1 MFPFLAADPARL
13 DPLLALLAALV
24 LDALVGDPPA
34 LFGRV
39 PHPVALLGRLAAGL
53 ERRWNRDDLAEAAR
67 RLRGVACVA
76 LMAAIAAL
84 VGFGLDALAAFPP
97 VGGLVEIL
105 VIAVLVAQRS
115 LYDHVAAVARALAAE
130 GLAGGR
136 AAVAH
141 IVGRDPESL
150 DEHGVARAAI
160 ESLAENFSDGVVAP
174 VFWFLVLGLPG
185 ICVYKAVNTLD
196 SMIGHRSE
204 RYRAF
209 GWAAARLD
217 DAANFIPAR
226 IAGAMIALAAAL
238 VPAASAGAAWAIM
251 LRDAATHRS
260 PNAGW
265 PEAAMAGALRLALA
279 GPRRYGAETVADP
292 WLGDGTQEATEADI
306 RRGLRVYVAACAVN
320 AAAAAALALARR
332 AF

>member
-1 MFPFLAADPARL
+1 MFPLFAADPTRL
-13 DPLLALLAALV
+13 DPLLALLAALA
-24 LDALVGDPPA
+24 LDAVIGDPPA
-34 LFGRV
+34 LFRRV
-39 PHPVALLGRLAAGL
+39 PHPVALLGRLAAWL
-53 ERRWNRDDLAEAAR
+53 ERRWNRDDFAEAGR
-67 RLRGVACVA
+67 RLSGVACVVLIVA
-76 LMAAIAAL
+76 LAAL
-84 VGFGLDALAAFPP
+84 VGFSLDRLAAYPPGGSLIEIIALA
-97 VGGLVEIL
+97 
-105 VIAVLVAQRS
+105 VLLAQRS
-115 LYDHVAAVARALAAE
+115 LYDHVAAVARALGTE

-174 VFWFLVLGLPG
+174 VFWFLALGLPG
-185 ICVYKAVNTLD
+185 ICAYKAINTLD

-204 RYRAF
+204 RFRAF

-217 DAANFIPAR
+217 DAANFVPAR

-238 VPAASAGAAWAIM
+238 APAASAAAAWAM
-251 LRDAATHRS
+251 MRRDAATHRS

-265 PEAAMAGALRLALA
+265 PEAAMAGALGLALA
-279 GPRRYGAETVADP
+279 GPRRYGAETVADA
-292 WLGDGTQEATEADI
+292 WLGDGTQDATVADI

-320 AAAAAALALARR
+320 GAVVAILALARD
-332 AF
+332 AM